1 MASAIRSGCGVTATS
16 GGVQAE
22 LGSGCIGV
30 GVFLN
35 GNPVMTFWRG
45 RYRQYSP
52 YATETL
58 PHEMQNVRF
67 GAPNCRTNVGK
78 TSDLIYFTYVV
89 IKLPGITA
97 CEAGTVDCRRGSGM
111 YPVARDC
118 DLACSDEDKSLFL
131 EYADSGH
138 TSEAVRLQSGIDNYM
153 LRVYKSCNKFG
164 RNVCE
169 EEERSEGSCLWAH
182 WANAIGQL
190 LVRQAAII
198 IGHQVVDLLNSDF
211 LFIWEELS
219 GQPGKRLTEM
229 IGKRYSR
236 EDLIYDSQLQR
247 YLYVPLPFFYTMAP
261 GKALATVSMLYTQA
275 EISICFEEL
284 ANCIIVSSEDCVVI
298 NCETGQDIQAS
309 DLEAWIDIC
318 HVYLDVQERDRF
330 AVAPFH
336 SLITQHQYLQFTNNF
351 NNMRLE
357 FSHPVIELIWVFRRA
372 CAEEANL
379 WFTYTGLLGKDP
391 MDNAELRFNSSVRQ
405 QRREATYYR
414 LVQPWQ
420 WHTNIPDVPVYVY
433 SFALYPEDAS
443 PSGAANF
450 SRFENINLS
459 VQLQTGLTRY
469 SDVTCYVFARSW
481 NLLKHFEGLVGTAFT
496 L

>member
-1 MASAIRSGCGVTATS
+1 MSLSGCGFTATS
-16 GGVQAE
+16 GGVTAE

-35 GNPVMTFWRG
+35 GNPVMTFWRS
-45 RYRQYSP
+45 RYRQYAP
-52 YATETL
+52 FATETL
-58 PHEMQNVRF
+58 PHEMVGVKF
-67 GAPNCRTNVGK
+67 GNSNSRTNVGK

-89 IKLPGITA
+89 IQLPGITA
-97 CEAGTVDCRRGSGM
+97 CEASTTDCRGRGSGM
-111 YPVARDC
+111 FPVARDC
-118 DLACSDEDKSLFL
+118 DLACSEEDRRYFMELGDTDL
-131 EYADSGH
+131 HDDSH
-138 TSEAVRLQSGIDNYM
+138 RIQSGIDNYM
-153 LRVYKSCNKFG
+153 LRHYKSCNKFG

-198 IGHQVVDLLNSDF
+198 IGNQVVDLLNSDF

-275 EISICFEEL
+275 EISVCFEEL
-284 ANCIIVSSEDCVVI
+284 CNTIIVSSEGCAVI
-298 NCETGQDIQAS
+298 NCATGTEIQPC
-309 DLEAWIDIC
+309 DLDAWIDIC

-330 AVAPFH
+330 AVAPFT
-336 SLITQHQYLQFTNNF
+336 SLITQHQYLHFTNSF

-357 FSHPVIELIWVFRRA
+357 FSHPIIELIWVFRRS
-372 CAEEANL
+372 CAEEANM

-391 MDNAELRFNSSVRQ
+391 MVDAELRFNSSVRQ

-420 WHTNIPDVPVYVY
+420 WHTNIPDVPIYVY
-433 SFALYPEDAS
+433 SFALYPEDSS

-459 VQLQTGLTRY
+459 VTLQLGLTRY
-469 SDVTCYVFARSW
+469 SDVTCLVFARSW
-481 NLLKHFEGLVGTAFT
+481 NALKHFEGLVGTAFT